1 MANTTAA
8 LNNLQTAGSSAPL
21 ISEILTKVNNA
32 KDKPKKVA
40 VLRENDSQPLRQIL
54 KGAFDPKIKCDLP
67 EGTPPYSEND
77 APAGTEHT
85 TLYTEARRL
94 YYFVDGAATLSK
106 TKKETMFIQMLE
118 SLHADDAKVLI
129 AVKEKT
135 LNKVYKGLTAE
146 CVKEAFDWNDS
157 YTRNK

>member
-21 ISEILTKVNNA
+21 ISEILTKANKAN
-32 KDKPKKVA
+32 DKPKKVA
-40 VLRENDSQPLRQIL
+40 VVRENDSQPLRQIL
-54 KGAFDPKIKCDLP
+54 KGAFDPKIKWDLP

-157 YTRNK
+157 FVKN

>member
-54 KGAFDPKIKCDLP
+54 KGAFDPKIKWDLP

-106 TKKETMFIQMLE
+106 TK
-118 SLHADDAKVLI
+118 
-129 AVKEKT
+129 
-135 LNKVYKGLTAE
+135 
-146 CVKEAFDWNDS
+146 
-157 YTRNK
+157 